1 MTTRHVKTQA
11 ELDQALA
18 DRACTEIAIDSPWGC
33 WLSLASRS
41 SATVRAY
48 GSATVEAYGSA
59 TVEAHGSATVRAHG
73 SATVEAHDS
82 ATVRAHDSAT
92 VRASG
97 WAAVHIHSS
106 RATVTGGHI
115 IDITDLDLTDPWTWC
130 KYHGIYIDDDGGAH
144 LYKAVDSDLRAGHFW
159 RLTTYTIGATIK
171 PEQWRDDNYCGH
183 GLHAS
188 PTTLQAHSHYPEAT
202 RFLEV
207 VCPVA
212 DLRPIDAAKAKA
224 PLFLVLREVS
234 LTGSSLKQA
243 GGAR

>member
-48 GSATVEAYGSA
+48 ASA
-59 TVEAHGSATVRAHG
+59 TVEAHGPATVRAYDSATVRAYG
-73 SATVEAHDS
+73 SATVW
-82 ATVRAHDSAT
+82 AHDSAT
-92 VRASG
+92 VRASD

-106 RATVTGGHI
+106 RATVTGGRI

-171 PEQWRDDNYCGH
+171 PDQWRDNHQCGY

-188 PTTLQAHSHYPEAT
+188 PTPRQARSHYPEAT

-234 LTGSSLKQA
+234 LTGSPLKQA